1 MSETQLSSQI
11 YIKRNGVLAED
22 DLMAN
27 LVEVVVEQHCHLPDM
42 VALRLHDPLLQW
54 IDGGQFDLGDLLEV
68 GSYSEKGR
76 PIPLVEAEITA
87 LEPNFDASMVAELV
101 VRGYD
106 RSHRLLRDRKCRAFV
121 NVRDSDLAQQ
131 IANEA
136 GLDGEIDPTPIIYDH
151 VYQHNQSDLGF
162 LLARAGRIG
171 YECFVEKDKL
181 YFRRPSMSGSS
192 QVTLTWGEDML
203 AVRPRLTVA
212 EQVSE
217 VTVKG
222 WDFERQQPIVG
233 QAQQNDG
240 RLRPDTPIARSH
252 QNGQSNRLLIAD
264 QPVVNQ
270 QEANLM
276 AAARMDELS
285 GALLEVEGSVFR
297 RPDVKAGRLLTLA
310 GLGERYSGTYLVTA
324 VTHRYSPTDGLEAHF
339 AVRGLRN
346 GSLSELVGQ
355 GQPDPRWFGV
365 VPAVVTNNEDP
376 KKLGRVRVKFPW
388 LTDDT
393 ESDWARVVTPHAG
406 PLQQP
411 EVDEEVL
418 VAFEHGDFNRPYV
431 LGGMANQKQPLPG
444 SVSSA
449 QAGEA
454 PQIWQS
460 RAGHRISMYDG
471 SQKRL
476 EIETP
481 AGHQVKLDD
490 SQGQIEIRSQGGLTI
505 RLDDR
510 QRRITVE
517 SNGDVAITAGGN
529 MSLRANANLNLTANG
544 QVNVKGAVINLN

>member
-11 YIKRNGVLAED
+11 YMKLNGTLAED

-27 LVEVVVEQHCHLPDM
+27 LVEVVVEQHCHMPDM
-42 VALRLHDPLLQW
+42 FALRLHDPLLALV
-54 IDGGQFDLGDLLEV
+54 DGGQFDLGEV
-68 GSYSEKGR
+68 VEIGSYSEDGR
-76 PIPLVEAEITA
+76 PISLIEGEITA

-106 RSHRLLRDRKCRAFV
+106 RSHRLFRDRKCRAFV

-131 IANEA
+131 IATEA
-136 GLDGEIDPTPIIYDH
+136 GLEAELDLTPIIYDH

-162 LLARAGRIG
+162 LLARAWRIG
-171 YECFVEKDKL
+171 YECFVEKNTL
-181 YFRRPSMSGSS
+181 YFRRPSMAGSS

-212 EQVSE
+212 EQVEE
-217 VTVKG
+217 VMVKG

-233 QAQQNDG
+233 QARQNEG
-240 RLRPDTPIARSH
+240 RLRPDVPMARS

-264 QPVVNQ
+264 RPVVNQ

-310 GLGERYSGTYLVTA
+310 GMGERYSGTYLVTA
-324 VTHRYSPTDGLEAHF
+324 VTHLYSPNNGLEAHF
-339 AVRGLRN
+339 AVRGLRS
-346 GSLSELVGQ
+346 GSLSELVGRSD
-355 GQPDPRWFGV
+355 PDPRWFGV

-388 LTDDT
+388 LTEDT

-431 LGGMANQKQPLPG
+431 LGGMANQKRPLPG

-449 QAGEA
+449 QQGEA
-454 PQIWQS
+454 PQIWES

-481 AGHQVKLDD
+481 AGHQIKLDD
-490 SQGQIEIRSQGGLTI
+490 SQGQIEIRSQGGLTF

-517 SNGDVAITAGGN
+517 SSGDVAITADGN
-529 MSLRANANLNLTANG
+529 MSFRANANLNLTANG

>member
-11 YIKRNGVLAED
+11 YMKLNGTLAED
-22 DLMAN
+22 DLMGN
-27 LVEVVVEQHCHLPDM
+27 LVEVAVEQHCHLPDM
-42 VALRLHDPLLQW
+42 VALRLHDPLLELV
-54 IDGGQFDLGDLLEV
+54 DGSQFDLGDVVEI
-68 GSYSEKGR
+68 GSYGEDGR
-76 PIPLVEAEITA
+76 PISLIEGEITA

-136 GLDGEIDPTPIIYDH
+136 GLEAVIDLTPIIYDH

-171 YECFVEKDKL
+171 YECFVEKNTL

-217 VTVKG
+217 VMVKG

-233 QAQQNDG
+233 QAQQSDG
-240 RLRPDTPIARSH
+240 RLRPDAPIARN

-264 QPVVNQ
+264 RPVVNQ

-310 GLGERYSGTYLVTA
+310 GMGERYSGTYLVTA
-324 VTHRYSPTDGLEAHF
+324 VTHIYTPNDGLEAHF
-339 AVRGLRN
+339 AVRGLRS
-346 GSLSELVGQ
+346 GSLSELVGR
-355 GQPDPRWFGV
+355 GEPDSRWFGV

-411 EVDEEVL
+411 AVDEEVL

-449 QAGEA
+449 QIGEV

-471 SQKRL
+471 GQKRL

-490 SQGQIEIRSQGGLTI
+490 GQGQLEIRSQGGLII

-510 QRRITVE
+510 QRRIIVE
-517 SNGDVAITAGGN
+517 SNGDVAITADGN

-544 QVNVKGAVINLN
+544 QVNVKGAIINLN